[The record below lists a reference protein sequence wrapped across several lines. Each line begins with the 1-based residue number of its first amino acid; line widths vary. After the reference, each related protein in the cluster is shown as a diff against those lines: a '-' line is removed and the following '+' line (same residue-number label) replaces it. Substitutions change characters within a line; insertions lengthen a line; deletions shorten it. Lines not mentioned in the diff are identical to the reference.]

1 MRGVGCKAAPRSIPD
16 RAEAT
21 MHQTSPSLAA
31 GIGLRLPHLASVLRD
46 RPRARWFEVH
56 PENFIANP
64 HAAEL
69 LGEIAAIYPISLHS
83 VGSAGGINAT
93 HLARIRALMARI
105 NPVMLS
111 GHLAWSTHAGEYLND
126 LLPLP
131 YTPESLGIVCDHIA
145 AVQDALGI
153 AYHLENP
160 SNYLGFAQST
170 MTETAFLNEVVMR
183 TGCRLLC
190 DVSNIHVSA
199 HNLGFDARRYIDELP
214 GEAIG
219 EFHLGGF
226 EIEDEAEG
234 NSVIIDTHAR
244 PIDGAAWDLYAH
256 AVARFGPRPTL
267 IEWDS
272 AIPSLDVLLGEAAKA
287 DAVADAVMTEAR
299 HALAV

>member
-1 MRGVGCKAAPRSIPD
+1 MHPTSAP
-16 RAEAT
+16 
-21 MHQTSPSLAA
+21 LAA
-31 GIGLRLPHLASVLRD
+31 GIGLRLQHLSTVLRD
-46 RPRARWFEVH
+46 RPTANWLEVH

-69 LGEIAAIYPISLHS
+69 LAEIAAIYPVSVHSVGIS
-83 VGSAGGINAT
+83 VGSATGIDRA
-93 HLARIRALMARI
+93 HLARIKALMARI

-111 GHLAWSTHAGEYLND
+111 GHLAWSTHEGEYLND

-131 YTPESLGIVCDHIA
+131 YKPESLGLVCDHIA
-145 AVQDALGI
+145 EVQDALGL

-160 SNYLGFAQST
+160 SNYLGFAHST
-170 MTETAFLNEVVMR
+170 MTETEFLNQIVVR

-199 HNLGFDARRYIDELP
+199 HNLGYDARRYIDELP
-214 GEAIG
+214 GAAIG

-226 EIEDEAEG
+226 ELEDEAG
-234 NSVIIDTHAR
+234 GSSVIIDTHAR

-256 AVARFGPRPTL
+256 AVARFGRRPTL

-272 AIPSLDVLLGEAAKA
+272 AIPSIDVLLGEATKA
-287 DAVADAVMTEAR
+287 DAMADAVMGERR
-299 HALAV
+299 HAVAV

>member
-1 MRGVGCKAAPRSIPD
+1 MTRHPPA
-16 RAEAT
+16 
-21 MHQTSPSLAA
+21 LAA
-31 GIGLRLPHLASVLRD
+31 GVGLRLQHLATVLHD
-46 RPRARWFEVH
+46 RPKAAWFEVH

-69 LGEIAAIYPISLHS
+69 LQEIASLYPVSVHSVGIS
-83 VGSAGGINAT
+83 VGSASGLDRA
-93 HLARIRALMARI
+93 HLARTRSLIARLDPI
-105 NPVMLS
+105 LVS
-111 GHLAWSTHAGEYLND
+111 GHLAWSTHEGEYLND

-131 YTPESLGIVCDHIA
+131 YTRESLAIACDHIDE
-145 AVQDALGI
+145 VQDALGR

-170 MTETAFLNEVVMR
+170 MTETQFLGEIVVR

-214 GEAIG
+214 GAAIG

-226 EIEDEAEG
+226 ELEAEDG
-234 NSVIIDTHAR
+234 GTDVIIDTHAR
-244 PIDGAAWDLYAH
+244 PIDDQAWTLYAH
-256 AVARFGPRPTL
+256 AVARFGARPTL

-272 AIPSLDVLLGEAAKA
+272 ALPAFDVLLAEAAMA
-287 DAVADAVMTEAR
+287 DAVADKAMRDAR
-299 HALAV
+299 HAIAV

>member
-1 MRGVGCKAAPRSIPD
+1 
-16 RAEAT
+16 
-21 MHQTSPSLAA
+21 MHQISAPGLA
-31 GIGLRLPHLASVLRD
+31 GIGLRLPHLATVLRD
-46 RPRARWFEVH
+46 RPKASWFEVH

-69 LGEIAAIYPISLHS
+69 LVEIAALYPVSVHSVGIS
-83 VGSAGGINAT
+83 VGSAGGIDRA
-93 HLARIRALMARI
+93 HLARIKTLIDRI

-111 GHLAWSTHAGEYLND
+111 GHLAWSTHDGEYLND

-131 YTPESLGIVCDHIA
+131 YHRQSLAIVCEHISE
-145 AVQDALGI
+145 VQDALGR

-160 SNYLGFAQST
+160 SNYLGFGAST
-170 MTETAFLNEVVMR
+170 MTETEFLGEVVAR

-199 HNLGFDARRYIDELP
+199 HNLGYDARRYIDELP

-226 EIEDEAEG
+226 ELEDETG
-234 NSVIIDTHAR
+234 GTQVIIDTHAR
-244 PIDGAAWDLYAH
+244 PIDGAAWDLYAY
-256 AVARFGPRPTL
+256 AVARFGRRPTL

-272 AIPSLDVLLGEAAKA
+272 AIPTLDVLLAEAAKA
-287 DAVADAVMTEAR
+287 DAVADAVSTEER

>member
-1 MRGVGCKAAPRSIPD
+1 MTTTSALLASGV
-16 RAEAT
+16 
-21 MHQTSPSLAA
+21 
-31 GIGLRLPHLASVLRD
+31 GLRLQHLAAVLRD
-46 RPRARWFEVH
+46 KPKAAWFEVH

-69 LGEIAAIYPISLHS
+69 LCEIALHYPVSVHSVGIS
-83 VGSAGGINAT
+83 VGSAGGIDRA
-93 HLARIRALMARI
+93 HLARIGALIDRI
-105 NPVMLS
+105 DPIMLS
-111 GHLAWSTHAGEYLND
+111 GHLAWSTHDGEYLND

-131 YTPESLGIVCDHIA
+131 YTSESLSIVCDHISE
-145 AVQDALGI
+145 VQDTLGR

-160 SNYLGFAQST
+160 SNYLGFTHST
-170 MTETAFLNEVVMR
+170 MTETAFLCEVVAR

-199 HNLGFDARRYIDELP
+199 HNLGYDARRYLDELP

-226 EIEDEAEG
+226 EMEAEEG
-234 NSVIIDTHAR
+234 GTSVIIDTHAR
-244 PIDGAAWDLYAH
+244 PIDAEAWDLYAS
-256 AVARFGPRPTL
+256 AVARFGRRPTL

-272 AIPSLDVLLGEAAKA
+272 AIPEIGVLLAEAAKA
-287 DAVADAVMTEAR
+287 DAIAAAAVEDER